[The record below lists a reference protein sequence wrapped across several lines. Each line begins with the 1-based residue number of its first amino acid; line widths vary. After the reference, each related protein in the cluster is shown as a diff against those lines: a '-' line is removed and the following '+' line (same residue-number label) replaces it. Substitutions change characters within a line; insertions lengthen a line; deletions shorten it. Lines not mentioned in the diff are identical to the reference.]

1 MERETTETDYGVS
14 NGDVE
19 WLFRARSKKLAKQV
33 NSGNQKGRKPSGEK
47 ERPEREQEKC
57 VLGKGSGSKEEI
69 ERQEQDGNAEMSGSP
84 KDTSVAPEVE
94 SRSEKGVFKDI
105 FKREKSRSVNL
116 GNNASPHE
124 ANGRSGRRLS
134 SGSIGI
140 PLKESTSRDGWIP
153 QPGGGQK
160 GAASKTGSAPSKTR
174 SLFNTI
180 SSKFKK
186 TGTSSATLVS
196 PPEEPSSRRSSVAL
210 STKSDSS
217 QGKERKMSDSYG
229 SELQYP
235 KKSSQ
240 DSREVTYEKKIDS
253 GRSSKKDEAVDEKKG
268 NGKNP
273 LRRVNFSLD
282 KLEND
287 PQQQIPSR
295 NPKKGNVLIPED
307 IGGSTCKLSQGVY
320 TNDSSGN
327 KVPSQVE
334 HKYSDRELAKARESQ
349 RRALK
354 EAEKH
359 AMEAHKSARRLEYE
373 VVNQRWKKS
382 KEDDTEEV
390 DPAQDLS
397 LNLSAANKLGID
409 KPLHAHENYFD
420 EEQELGS
427 SASTSITND
436 ADPELNLEQLYARCC
451 HLREILPIP
460 ATLRQLKGKS
470 KPVEVLKLL
479 NPKPTL
485 IDVLSFSDFI
495 SLVPIYSLIFDN
507 VTLTTEMLRHLL
519 GSLVKS
525 KALEK
530 LSLKNVPM
538 DESGWELLCF
548 FIREN
553 RSVKKLDISQQK
565 IKPEVKSN
573 CVRSSMNWQL
583 FIHSLAARG
592 GLEDLIINGC
602 KLSDKDFKDLVQRT
616 LRISTYRLGVASVD
630 LNYSKAEVLAQ
641 WLCEPDSSCI
651 GLDLASNDLSK
662 GQLYPFIKAFRETG
676 LKLMFFSL
684 NSTYLHDVKEA
695 SELLKSMVNLKRLRF
710 LDLSCLPDLF
720 PGIISTLDK
729 YLPQY
734 ESIRRIHFDVNDLS
748 TQSIS
753 AIAEILPKIEG
764 LFHVSL
770 LGNVN
775 IKQAAAP
782 LYTAIKSSKSIYCL
796 DIDYSVLSDELSRH
810 IAFYLT
816 RNMDMS
822 MKTTGFIG
830 GNRYAGN
837 NVNGSEQEEL
847 LFDGKLLM
855 ESAEKV
861 LIESDN
867 KSDSK
872 THLKMQRVVTDAIMK
887 RTEAL
892 RRGIHQK
899 IDFYFERR
907 REGILTFDD
916 KETLLRLCLLDASLA
931 KVGRI
936 IQEHAQSIA
945 GSSADGLSASASSE
959 TLAGQKEEK
968 GKDPTTLMPEGG
980 MRETKRIPLGNSLT
994 LHQDSRELLG
1004 SGASLIPHSN
1014 LNQGFPTNEQSLQP
1028 HHVVIEERENGLQV
1042 PVDSLTGRPI
1052 LMRQVSHTSIQ
1063 AKRQEE
1069 EEGEFHKLGFFMQQK
1084 SSDDNSKAA
1093 DQNLPAVNV
1102 LPSGTELRDAVME
1115 AKGIESVSALI
1126 EKINNNSISFK
1137 SILANASN
1145 SPLVEKE
1152 NPAEKVF
1159 EQRQPAKPME
1169 GNSTG
1174 HKLSDSVSSIDSGD
1188 DQLENEN
1195 KSGPVNEVVDKV
1207 YDKLLNDAERVRSN
1221 KQEN

>member
-1 MERETTETDYGVS
+1 MEREATEADYGVS

-33 NSGNQKGRKPSGEK
+33 NSGNQKGGRASGEK
-47 ERPEREQEKC
+47 EKPEREQERQIS
-57 VLGKGSGSKEEI
+57 GKGDSKGKNES
-69 ERQEQDGNAEMSGSP
+69 QEQDSNREMLGSP
-84 KDTSVAPEVE
+84 KDTSVGPEVE
-94 SRSEKGVFKDI
+94 SRSEKGVLKDI
-105 FKREKSRSVNL
+105 FKRERSRSATL
-116 GNNASPHE
+116 ASNVVSQE

-134 SGSIGI
+134 SGSIGTA
-140 PLKESTSRDGWIP
+140 LKFSTSRDGWIP
-153 QPGGGQK
+153 QNGGDLK
-160 GAASKTGSAPSKTR
+160 GTVSKTGSGSSKTR

-180 SSKFKK
+180 SSKFKR
-186 TGTSSATLVS
+186 TGSESTTLVS
-196 PPEEPSSRRSSVAL
+196 PTEEPSSRRSSVTL
-210 STKSDSS
+210 SIKSDSS

-229 SELQYP
+229 SELQYS
-235 KKSSQ
+235 KERSQ
-240 DSREVTYEKKIDS
+240 GSKEATYEKRIDS
-253 GRSSKKDEAVDEKKG
+253 GACSKKYDTIDEKKREDD
-268 NGKNP
+268 KNP

-307 IGGSTCKLSQGVY
+307 FVGTACKLSQGVY
-320 TNDSSGN
+320 TNDNSGN
-327 KVPSQVE
+327 KVPSQVDQ
-334 HKYSDRELAKARESQ
+334 KYSDKELAKARESQ
-349 RRALK
+349 KRAQK

-359 AMEAHKSARRLEYE
+359 AMEAHKSARQLEYE
-373 VVNQRWKKS
+373 VTHQRWKKS
-382 KEDDTEEV
+382 KDDDTEEV
-390 DPAQDLS
+390 DPVQDLS
-397 LNLSAANKLGID
+397 LNLSAANRLGID
-409 KPLHAHENYFD
+409 KPLHAHESYFD
-420 EEQELGS
+420 EEQELGNI
-427 SASTSITND
+427 ASVSIAND
-436 ADPELNLEQLYARCC
+436 SEPVLTLEQLYARCC

-460 ATLRQLKGKS
+460 ATLRQLKGKN

-495 SLVPIYSLIFDN
+495 SLVPIYSLVFDN

-519 GSLVKS
+519 GSLVNS
-525 KALEK
+525 NALEK

-538 DESGWELLCF
+538 DEFGWDLLCF

-565 IKPEVKSN
+565 IKPETKSN

-583 FIHSLAARG
+583 LINSLAVRG
-592 GLEDLIINGC
+592 GVEDLIINGC
-602 KLSDKDFKDLVQRT
+602 KLSDNDFKDLIEKT
-616 LRISTYRLGVASVD
+616 LRISTYRLGVASID
-630 LNYSKAEVLAQ
+630 LNYNKAEFLAQ
-641 WLCEPDSSCI
+641 WLCEPESSCI

-662 GQLYPFIKAFRETG
+662 GQLGPFIRAFRERG

-720 PGIISTLDK
+720 PGIITTLDK
-729 YLPQY
+729 YLPLY
-734 ESIRRIHFDVNDLS
+734 ESIKRIHFDVNDLS
-748 TQSIS
+748 TQSLS
-753 AIAEILPKIEG
+753 TIAEILPKILG

-770 LGNVN
+770 LGNAN
-775 IKQAAAP
+775 IKQAAGP
-782 LYTAIKSSKSIYCL
+782 LYTAVKSSKSIYCL

-822 MKTTGFIG
+822 MKTTGFIS

-837 NVNGSEQEEL
+837 NVNRSEQEEL

-861 LIESDN
+861 LIESDS
-867 KSDSK
+867 KSDNK
-872 THLKMQRVVTDAIMK
+872 TQLKMQRVVSDATMK

-899 IDFYFERR
+899 IDFYFNRR

-936 IQEHAQSIA
+936 IQEHAQSVA
-945 GSSADGLSASASSE
+945 GNTSDGASPSVS
-959 TLAGQKEEK
+959 
-968 GKDPTTLMPEGG
+968 
-980 MRETKRIPLGNSLT
+980 RETVTSQSEKNQKGSGTLTPENNMKERNNSLT
-994 LHQDSRELLG
+994 LHHDSRELLV

-1014 LNQGFPTNEQSLQP
+1014 LSQGFPTNEQSLQP
-1028 HHVVIEERENGLQV
+1028 HHVVIEEGENGLQV

-1052 LMRQVSHTSIQ
+1052 LMRQVSHTSMQ

-1069 EEGEFHKLGFFMQQK
+1069 EEGEFHKLGFFMQQR
-1084 SSDDNSKAA
+1084 SSDDKSKAP

-1126 EKINNNSISFK
+1126 ERINNNSISFK

-1152 NPAEKVF
+1152 NPTEKTF
-1159 EQRQPAKPME
+1159 DQRQPPKTME
-1169 GNSTG
+1169 RNAMRS
-1174 HKLSDSVSSIDSGD
+1174 KLSDSISSIDSD
-1188 DQLENEN
+1188 DGQHENEN
-1195 KSGPVNEVVDKV
+1195 KTGPVNEVVDKV